1 MSDINVEKLR
11 VGPDLAQQVIDQ
23 QKQHRKPKRGAW
35 RRSYTLLP
43 RVWELKLLETNRRRH
58 LALGARAS
66 LPALARQGTAG
77 RRHWQDGDGPRPLGA
92 VEIAGSR
99 RARRVHRRAGSSL
112 TLSSNATFD
121 NKPGGTFAFITDG
134 PITAG
139 TGGGSFINEGAP
151 SKTGGTGTSTVGVTL
166 NTTGA
171 IQSNSGILSL
181 RGGGTISGS
190 STLTTA
196 AGGTLDFNAGT
207 FAAAAGSSIT
217 GTGTVSFSGAT
228 VTVDGT
234 YSVAGTTLVS
244 GGEVDFT
251 TAASTAALTETGG
264 TIGGSA
270 TLTISGLTTWTNGTM
285 SGTGVT
291 NANGGLMLGGSVASA
306 YTETL
311 SGRTLNN
318 AGAATVSY
326 FAPQGGSSLTLSSG
340 ATFDNKAGA
349 TFAFITDGP
358 ITAGTEAA
366 ASSTKGR

>member
-1 MSDINVEKLR
+1 M
-11 VGPDLAQQVIDQ
+11 
-23 QKQHRKPKRGAW
+23 
-35 RRSYTLLP
+35 
-43 RVWELKLLETNRRRH
+43 
-58 LALGARAS
+58 
-66 LPALARQGTAG
+66 
-77 RRHWQDGDGPRPLGA
+77 
-92 VEIAGSR
+92 
-99 RARRVHRRAGSSL
+99 
-112 TLSSNATFD
+112 
-121 NKPGGTFAFITDG
+121 
-134 PITAG
+134 
-139 TGGGSFINEGAP
+139 
-151 SKTGGTGTSTVGVTL
+151 
-166 NTTGA
+166 
-171 IQSNSGILSL
+171 
-181 RGGGTISGS
+181 
-190 STLTTA
+190 
-196 AGGTLDFNAGT
+196 
-207 FAAAAGSSIT
+207 
-217 GTGTVSFSGAT
+217 
-228 VTVDGT
+228 TVDGT

-358 ITAGTEAA
+358 ITAGTGGGSFINEGALSKTTTTGTSTINVPLNDIGTA
-366 ASSTKGR
+366 TIAVQTGTISLRDMTTVSSTGVLSVAVNAVLAFDAGTATLSDGTTISGAGAVVVRGATVNIPTGTATDATPVTFSSGTIGGAGTLTVSGPLTWTGGTMSGGGVTNANGGLTLGGPVASAYTETLSGAR